1 MKLKSIITVVA
12 LSTLWASC
20 SNDEPSAEKGYGTI
34 APEISADYDVKAT
47 WTVTKA
53 TTAPA
58 VIQPEIGD
66 FSARLLRKDGSVDKT
81 WSKVT
86 DMSQAEKFPVG
97 DYTISASYGDM
108 ADEGFDKPYFYGSAS
123 FTLYDGE
130 VAQPEVVATLQN
142 TMVSVD
148 YTEAF
153 IHYFADY
160 STTILSTQGNY
171 ITFVKGE
178 NRAAYVKPGEVK
190 IALELTNQEGKTVTV
205 MPASITGAKAR
216 YHYRVTFDVNGGEV
230 CDAQLVITFNEELSD
245 GGEVIIALGDELFN
259 AEVPSAKAVD
269 FTPGTSVNY
278 IEGDE
283 PTTGPRMNLGAMAG
297 FSEVI
302 LTTQSDYLINNGWPA
317 EIDLKNIDPAQK
329 ALLLNY
335 GLKVSGLWG
344 GASASKMALI
354 DFTGVVPKL
363 RATEA
368 GENHKFTVLVKD
380 ILTRVSEPLELE
392 LVTTPVQLELPET
405 TTTVA
410 GTGVAECTVTYNGV
424 NIADNVTFSVLKEN
438 GTWSTCSVAG
448 VRALGGN
455 QYKVTLNV
463 PISSTALQVRAE
475 YKGGLRTSESMAVT
489 PTSPNLT
496 ISAPDV
502 DIWGSYMILTLA
514 SDQGDVNA
522 LANIASV
529 YVSADGG
536 STYSKASNVTVS
548 GNTLTVGSLTPG
560 TAYKMKVS
568 VVNSDSD
575 TSNELAAVTESAV
588 QLPNSDMESWSKSNI
603 YSVLGTKY
611 YEYFPYASGESDVWW
626 ATNNERTIAYSLAR
640 VSQTSGCAVS
650 YNKTVKRSGNYSAQI
665 YTSGHGGGYAST
677 VTIIYPEGAVAG
689 ALFIGTYDWSNKTE
703 TITTGHA
710 FSTRPLSLS
719 FWYEY
724 MPKNTDQFKVEVEVR
739 SGDSVIGRGEY
750 IPASTSTADTAFR
763 QATVNIDY
771 TNKKAKAT
779 EIFVRFLSTTMTSFS
794 SSDFNKSTS
803 TAIGDETLNVHIGSI
818 LYVDDLSL
826 NY

>member
-1 MKLKSIITVVA
+1 MKLKSIIAVLA
-12 LSTLWASC
+12 LATLWTSC
-20 SNDEPSAEKGYGTI
+20 SSDEPGAENGYGI
-34 APEISADYDVKAT
+34 VQPEISADYDVKAT

-86 DMSQAEKFPVG
+86 DMSSAERFPVG
-97 DYTISASYGDM
+97 DYTVSASYGDM

-171 ITFVKGE
+171 ITFAKDE
-178 NRAAYVKPGEVK
+178 NRAAYVKPGDVK
-190 IALELTNQEGKTVTV
+190 IAMELTNQEGKTINV

-216 YHYRVTFDVNGGEV
+216 YHYRITFDVNGGEV
-230 CDAQLVITFNEELSD
+230 GDAQLVITFNEELSD

-259 AEVPSAKAVD
+259 AEVPSVKAVD

-278 IEGDE
+278 IEGDA
-283 PTTGPRMNLGAMAG
+283 PTTGPRVNIGAMAG

-302 LTTQSDYLINNGWPA
+302 LTTQSDYLISNGWPA
-317 EIDLKNIDPAQK
+317 EIDLKNIEPAQK
-329 ALLLNY
+329 ALLLSY
-335 GLKVSGLWG
+335 GLKVSGLW

-354 DFTGVVPKL
+354 DFTGVVPNL
-363 RATEA
+363 RATDA
-368 GENHKFTVLVKD
+368 GKNHKFTLLVKD

-392 LVTTPVQLELPET
+392 IVTTPVQLELPET
-405 TTTVA
+405 TTTVV
-410 GTGVAECTVTYNGV
+410 GTGLAECAVTYNGE

-438 GTWSTCSVAG
+438 GTWSTCTVAG
-448 VRALGGN
+448 VQSLGGN

-463 PISSTALQVRAE
+463 PISSSSMQVRAE
-475 YKGGLRTSESMAVT
+475 YKGGLRTSESMTVT

-514 SDQGDVNA
+514 SDQGDVNT
-522 LANIASV
+522 LAKIASV

-560 TAYKMKVS
+560 TSYKMKVS
-568 VVNSDSD
+568 VVNSASEA
-575 TSNELAAVTESAV
+575 SNELAAITESAV
-588 QLPNSDMESWSKSNI
+588 QLPNSDMESWSKSSI
-603 YSVLGTKY
+603 GSGY
-611 YEYFPYASGESDVWW
+611 YDYLPYASGESDIWW
-626 ATNNERTIAYSLAR
+626 ATNNERTYAYSVAR
-640 VSQTSGCAVS
+640 VAVTSGCAVS
-650 YNKTVKRSGNYSAQI
+650 YNSTVKHGGNYSAQI

-677 VTIIYPEGAVAG
+677 SVVLYPEGAVAG

-739 SGDSVIGRGEY
+739 AGDSVIGRGEY

-779 EIFVRFLSTTMTSFS
+779 SIFVRFLSTTMTSFS
-794 SSDFNKSTS
+794 SSNFNKNTS
-803 TAIGDETLNVHIGSI
+803 TAIGDATIKVHIGSI